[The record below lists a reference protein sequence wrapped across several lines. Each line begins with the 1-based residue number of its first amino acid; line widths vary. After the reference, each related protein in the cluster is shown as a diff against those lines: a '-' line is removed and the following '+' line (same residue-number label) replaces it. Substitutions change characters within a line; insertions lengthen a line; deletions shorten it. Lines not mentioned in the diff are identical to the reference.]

1 MSRQK
6 SLLIWGAL
14 FLVVA
19 GPLPAEIETWRVGG
33 ETHPWQLTPVSGIT
47 RWGRGWSLEILQD
60 GDGST
65 WLSPVRLDST
75 LNLVALI
82 AERAKQGEY
91 GEDISIVPSEAG
103 VRIEVANPF
112 NTTAYGG
119 TKENRARM
127 ADGDLF
133 TAYGLTTRDA
143 NARFDL
149 RFQGYYYIHRI
160 IFQPRPSVPEA
171 TMRDYWVRYGNAAHI
186 SNNRLSVS
194 PFVIPPQVGQQIPV
208 IKDITLDPP
217 LLMGMVDIL
226 SRHPPGE
233 YWEIAE
239 VEIFGDGYSADSF
252 YASEMIDLGVDP
264 PGVRRY
270 DQQWDRYKADERT
283 VMESQFPD
291 QGGNPVTWG
300 KVRWK
305 ARRLG
310 EGGDV
315 RIQFRAGNSQ
325 DTHIYQRRLGRD
337 VVDVRDENG
346 HTLDAFNWANL
357 NSLVRVPEHDL
368 PYNELGAPVG
378 TDGPRG
384 WSFWSAPFRFE
395 DGLIDE
401 TRPEEESGI
410 FLPLPGQT
418 RYLQFRIF
426 FDSVQ
431 HSAVLFDY
439 LEFEYDVPVVSLG
452 VRGEV
457 FPPQALLGEETT
469 FRYFLKPFFDPEDQ
483 RGFNRI
489 EIAVPSTDTRIQTLK
504 VDDQPWAEIPVSAV
518 EGGDPLSEVQPLRLP
533 PEAGGLDS
541 LGQFAQTIALDPVR
555 SSSKLLVKL
564 PSLDAADF
572 PPGQERN
579 IEIVFTS
586 TLFNGSWQF
595 ASAVWNDAEKGGV
608 GIPQPT
614 EPGDA
619 SPDLSTDVFTVV
631 AENLGGLIDRPL
643 VAPNPFTPN
652 GDGINDE
659 ALITVN
665 LFLVSEPIELT
676 IDLYDLSGHRVR
688 TLGHGR
694 HGAGA
699 VELRWNGRDGR
710 GQMLPPGIYLYRVR
724 ADADD
729 EFKGRTG
736 TLFMLY

>member
-1 MSRQK
+1 MNRQK
-6 SLLIWGAL
+6 SLLLCGVLSLVGAGL
-14 FLVVA
+14 LS
-19 GPLPAEIETWRVGG
+19 AEVETWRVGD
-33 ETHPWQLTPVSGIT
+33 ETHPWQLVPVSGIT
-47 RWGRGWSLEILQD
+47 RWGRGWALEILQD
-60 GDGST
+60 ADGST

-75 LNLVALI
+75 LNLVALL
-82 AERAKQGEY
+82 AERAQRGEY
-91 GEDISIVPSEAG
+91 GTDIAIIPSEAG
-103 VRIEVANPF
+103 VRIEVADPF

-119 TKENRARM
+119 TKENRAKM

-133 TAYGLTTRDA
+133 TAYGLTTRDD

-160 IFQPRPSVPEA
+160 VFQPRPSVPEA

-186 SNNRLSVS
+186 SNNRLIVF

-208 IKDITLDPP
+208 IKDISLERP

-239 VEIFGDGYSADSF
+239 VEIYGDGYPTDGF
-252 YASEMIDLGVDP
+252 YASEIIDLGANP

-270 DQQWDRYKADERT
+270 AQQWDRYKLKDRT
-283 VMESQFPD
+283 EVESQFPG
-291 QGGNPVTWG
+291 QGSNSVIWG

-315 RIQFRAGNSQ
+315 RIQFRAGNSL
-325 DTHIYQRRLGRD
+325 DTHIYQRRVGKD
-337 VVDVRDENG
+337 VVDTRDENG
-346 HTLDAFNWANL
+346 QTLDAFSWANI
-357 NSLVRVPEHDL
+357 NSLVRVPEHNL
-368 PYNELGAPVG
+368 PYNELGAPLG
-378 TDGPRG
+378 SDGPKG
-384 WSFWSAPFRFE
+384 WSFWSASLRYE

-401 TRPEEESGI
+401 TRPAEESGI
-410 FLPLPGQT
+410 LLPLPGQT

-426 FDSVQ
+426 FDSLQ

-439 LEFEYDVPVVSLG
+439 LEFEYDVPVVGQG

-469 FRYFLKPFFDPEDQ
+469 FRYFLKPFFDPNDQ

-489 EIAVPSTDTRIQTLK
+489 EIAVPSSDARIQTLK
-504 VDDQPWAEIPVSAV
+504 VDDQPWVEIPMAATAGV
-518 EGGDPLSEVQPLRLP
+518 EPQRLP
-533 PEAGGLDS
+533 PEPGGLDS
-541 LGQFAQTIALDPVR
+541 LGQFAQTIVLDSDR

-595 ASAVWNDAEKGGV
+595 TSAVWNDAAEGGQV
-608 GIPQPT
+608 IPQPT

-619 SPDLSTDVFTVV
+619 SPELSTDAFTVV
-631 AENLGGLIDRPL
+631 AENLRGLINRPL

-659 ALITVN
+659 ALITVE

-676 IDLYDLSGHRVR
+676 VDLYDLSGRRVR
-688 TLGHGR
+688 SLGHGR
-694 HGAGA
+694 HGAGV
-699 VELRWNGRDGR
+699 VELRWDGRDDR
-710 GQMLPPGIYLYRVR
+710 GWILPPGIYLYHIT

-729 EFKGRTG
+729 KLKRQTG
-736 TLFMLY
+736 ILAMLY

>member
-1 MSRQK
+1 MNRQKK
-6 SLLIWGAL
+6 SLLICGAL
-14 FLVVA
+14 SLVAAGALSAEVA
-19 GPLPAEIETWRVGG
+19 TWRVGD
-33 ETHPWQLTPVSGIT
+33 ETHPWQLVPVSGIT
-47 RWGRGWSLEILQD
+47 RWGRGWALEILQD
-60 GDGST
+60 ADSST

-75 LNLVALI
+75 LNLVALL
-82 AERAKQGEY
+82 AERAQRGEY
-91 GEDISIVPSEAG
+91 GTDIAIIPSEAG
-103 VRIEVANPF
+103 VRIEVADPF

-119 TKENRARM
+119 TKENRAKM

-133 TAYGLTTRDA
+133 TAYGLTTRDD

-160 IFQPRPSVPEA
+160 VFQPRPSVPEA

-186 SNNRLSVS
+186 SNNRLSVF

-208 IKDITLDPP
+208 IKDISLERP

-239 VEIFGDGYSADSF
+239 VEIYGDGYPTDGF
-252 YASEMIDLGVDP
+252 YASEIIDLGVNP

-270 DQQWDRYKADERT
+270 AQQWDRYKLKDRT
-283 VMESQFPD
+283 EVESQFPG
-291 QGGNPVTWG
+291 QGSNSVIWG

-315 RIQFRAGNSQ
+315 RIQFRAGNSL
-325 DTHIYQRRLGRD
+325 DTHIYQRRVGKD
-337 VVDVRDENG
+337 EVDLRDENG
-346 HTLDAFNWANL
+346 QTLDAFSWANL
-357 NSLVRVPEHDL
+357 NSPVRVPEHNL
-368 PYNELGAPVG
+368 PYNELGAPLG
-378 TDGPRG
+378 SDGPKG
-384 WSFWSAPFRFE
+384 WSFWSASLRYE

-401 TRPEEESGI
+401 TRPAEESGI
-410 FLPLPGQT
+410 LLPLPGQT

-426 FDSVQ
+426 FDSLQ

-439 LEFEYDVPVVSLG
+439 LEFEYDVPVVGQG

-469 FRYFLKPFFDPEDQ
+469 FRYFLKPFFDANDQ
-483 RGFNRI
+483 KGFNRI
-489 EIAVPSTDTRIQTLK
+489 EIAVPSSDTRIQTLK
-504 VDDQPWAEIPVSAV
+504 VDDQPWLEIPMAATTGV
-518 EGGDPLSEVQPLRLP
+518 EPQRLP
-533 PEAGGLDS
+533 PEPGGLDS
-541 LGQFAQTIALDPVR
+541 LGQFAQTIVLDSDG

-579 IEIVFTS
+579 IEIIFTS

-595 ASAVWNDAEKGGV
+595 TSAVWNDAEEGGQV
-608 GIPQPT
+608 IPQPT

-619 SPDLSTDVFTVV
+619 SPELSTDAFTVV
-631 AENLGGLIDRPL
+631 AESLGGLINRPL

-659 ALITVN
+659 ALITVE
-665 LFLVSEPIELT
+665 LFLVSEPIDLT
-676 IDLYDLSGHRVR
+676 VDLYDLSGRRVR
-688 TLGHGR
+688 NLGRGR
-694 HGAGA
+694 HGAGV
-699 VELRWNGRDGR
+699 VELRWDGRDDR
-710 GQMLPPGIYLYRVR
+710 GWMLPPGIYLYHIT

-729 EFKGRTG
+729 KLKRQTG
-736 TLFMLY
+736 ILAMLY

>member
-1 MSRQK
+1 MNRQKK
-6 SLLIWGAL
+6 SLLLCGVLSLVGAGAL
-14 FLVVA
+14 S
-19 GPLPAEIETWRVGG
+19 AEVGTWRVGD
-33 ETHPWQLTPVSGIT
+33 ETHPWQLVPVSGIT
-47 RWGRGWSLEILQD
+47 RWGRGWALEILQD
-60 GDGST
+60 EDGST

-75 LNLVALI
+75 LNLVALL
-82 AERAKQGEY
+82 AERAQKGEY
-91 GEDISIVPSEAG
+91 GTDIAIIPSEAG
-103 VRIEVANPF
+103 FRIEVADPF

-119 TKENRARM
+119 TKENRAKM

-133 TAYGLTTRDA
+133 TAYGLTTRDD

-160 IFQPRPSVPEA
+160 VFQPRPSVPEA

-186 SNNRLSVS
+186 SNNRLSVY

-208 IKDITLDPP
+208 IKDISLERP

-239 VEIFGDGYSADSF
+239 VEIYGDGYPTDGF
-252 YASEMIDLGVDP
+252 YASEIIDLGANP

-270 DQQWDRYKADERT
+270 AQQWDRYKLADRT
-283 VMESQFPD
+283 EVESQFPG
-291 QGGNPVTWG
+291 QGSNSVIWG

-305 ARRLG
+305 AHRLG

-315 RIQFRAGNSQ
+315 RIQFRAGNSL
-325 DTHIYQRRLGRD
+325 DTHIYQRRVGKD
-337 VVDVRDENG
+337 EVDIRDENG
-346 HTLDAFNWANL
+346 QTLDAFSWANL
-357 NSLVRVPEHDL
+357 NSLVRVPEHNL
-368 PYNELGAPVG
+368 PYNELGAPLG
-378 TDGPRG
+378 RDGPKG
-384 WSFWSAPFRFE
+384 WSFWSASLRYE

-401 TRPEEESGI
+401 TRPVEESGI
-410 FLPLPGQT
+410 LLPLPGQT

-426 FDSVQ
+426 FDSLQ

-439 LEFEYDVPVVSLG
+439 LEFEYDVPVVGQG

-469 FRYFLKPFFDPEDQ
+469 FRYFLKPFFDPNDQ

-489 EIAVPSTDTRIQTLK
+489 EIAVPSSDTKIQTLK
-504 VDDQPWAEIPVSAV
+504 VDDQPWVEIPMAATEGV
-518 EGGDPLSEVQPLRLP
+518 EPQRLP
-533 PEAGGLDS
+533 PEPGGLDS
-541 LGQFAQTIALDPVR
+541 LGQFAQTIVLDSDR

-579 IEIVFTS
+579 IEIVFNS

-595 ASAVWNDAEKGGV
+595 TSAVWNDAAEGGQV
-608 GIPQPT
+608 IPQPT

-619 SPDLSTDVFTVV
+619 SPELSTDAFTVV
-631 AENLGGLIDRPL
+631 AESLGGLINRPL

-659 ALITVN
+659 ALITVE

-676 IDLYDLSGHRVR
+676 VDLYDLSGRRVR
-688 TLGHGR
+688 SLGHGR
-694 HGAGA
+694 HGAGV
-699 VELRWNGRDGR
+699 VELRWDGRDDR
-710 GQMLPPGIYLYRVR
+710 GWILPPGIYLYHIT

-729 EFKGRTG
+729 KLKRQTG
-736 TLFMLY
+736 TLAMLY

>member
-1 MSRQK
+1 MSSQK

-14 FLVVA
+14 SLSLVGA
-19 GPLPAEIETWRVGG
+19 GALSAEVETWRVGD
-33 ETHPWQLTPVSGIT
+33 ETHPWQLVPVSGIT
-47 RWGRGWSLEILQD
+47 RWGRGWALEILQD
-60 GDGST
+60 EDGST

-75 LNLVALI
+75 LNLVALL
-82 AERAKQGEY
+82 AERAQRGEF
-91 GEDISIVPSEAG
+91 GTDIAIVPSEAG
-103 VRIEVANPF
+103 VRIEVADPF

-119 TKENRARM
+119 TKENRAKM

-133 TAYGLTTRDA
+133 TAYGLTTRDD

-160 IFQPRPSVPEA
+160 VFQPRPSVPEA

-186 SNNRLSVS
+186 SNNRLIVF

-208 IKDITLDPP
+208 IKDISLERP

-239 VEIFGDGYSADSF
+239 VEIYGDGYPTDGF
-252 YASEMIDLGVDP
+252 YASEIIDLGVNP

-270 DQQWDRYKADERT
+270 AQQWDRYKLEDRT
-283 VMESQFPD
+283 EVESQFPG
-291 QGGNPVTWG
+291 QGSNSVIWG

-315 RIQFRAGNSQ
+315 RIQFRAGNSLE
-325 DTHIYQRRLGRD
+325 THIYQRRVGKD
-337 VVDVRDENG
+337 VVDTRDENG
-346 HTLDAFNWANL
+346 QTLDAFSWANL
-357 NSLVRVPEHDL
+357 NSLVRVPEHNL
-368 PYNELGAPVG
+368 PYNELGAPLG
-378 TDGPRG
+378 SDGPKG
-384 WSFWSAPFRFE
+384 WSFWSASLRYE

-401 TRPEEESGI
+401 TRPAEESGI
-410 FLPLPGQT
+410 LLPLPGQT

-426 FDSVQ
+426 FDSLQ

-439 LEFEYDVPVVSLG
+439 LEFEYDVPVVGQG

-457 FPPQALLGEETT
+457 FPPQALLGEATT
-469 FRYFLKPFFDPEDQ
+469 FRYFLKPFFDPNDQ
-483 RGFNRI
+483 GGFNRI
-489 EIAVPSTDTRIQTLK
+489 EIAVPSSDTRIQTLK
-504 VDDQPWAEIPVSAV
+504 VDDQPWVEIPMAATEGV
-518 EGGDPLSEVQPLRLP
+518 EPQRLP
-533 PEAGGLDS
+533 PEPGGLDS
-541 LGQFAQTIALDPVR
+541 LGQFSQTIVLDSAR
-555 SSSKLLVKL
+555 SYSKLLVKL

-595 ASAVWNDAEKGGV
+595 TSAVWNDAEEGGQV
-608 GIPQPT
+608 IPQPT

-619 SPDLSTDVFTVV
+619 SPELSTDAFTVV
-631 AENLGGLIDRPL
+631 AESLGGLINKPL

-659 ALITVN
+659 ALITVE

-676 IDLYDLSGHRVR
+676 VDLYDLSGRRVR
-688 TLGHGR
+688 SLGHGR
-694 HGAGA
+694 HGAGV
-699 VELRWNGRDGR
+699 VELRWDGRDDR
-710 GQMLPPGIYLYRVR
+710 GWILPPGIYLYHIT

-729 EFKGRTG
+729 KLKRQTG
-736 TLFMLY
+736 ILAMLY

>member
-1 MSRQK
+1 MSSQK
-6 SLLIWGAL
+6 SLLIWSALSLVGAGAL
-14 FLVVA
+14 S
-19 GPLPAEIETWRVGG
+19 AEVEKWRVGD
-33 ETHPWQLTPVSGIT
+33 ETHPWQLVPVSGIT
-47 RWGRGWSLEILQD
+47 RWGRGWALEILQD

-75 LNLVALI
+75 LNLVALL
-82 AERAKQGEY
+82 AERAQRGEY
-91 GEDISIVPSEAG
+91 GTDIAIVPSEEG
-103 VRIEVANPF
+103 VRIEVADPF

-119 TKENRARM
+119 TKKNRAKM

-160 IFQPRPSVPEA
+160 VFQPRPSVPEA

-186 SNNRLSVS
+186 SNNRLSVF
-194 PFVIPPQVGQQIPV
+194 PFVIPAQVGQQIPV
-208 IKDITLDPP
+208 IKDISLDQP

-239 VEIFGDGYSADSF
+239 VEIYGDGYPTDGF
-252 YASEMIDLGVDP
+252 YASEIIDLGVNP

-270 DQQWDRYKADERT
+270 AQQWDRYKLADRT
-283 VMESQFPD
+283 EVESQFPG
-291 QGGNPVTWG
+291 QGSNSVIWG

-315 RIQFRAGNSQ
+315 RIQFRAGNSL
-325 DTHIYQRRLGRD
+325 DTHIYQRRVGKD
-337 VVDVRDENG
+337 VVDLRDENG
-346 HTLDAFNWANL
+346 QTLDAFSWANL
-357 NSLVRVPEHDL
+357 NSPVRVPEHNL
-368 PYNELGAPVG
+368 PYNELGAPLG
-378 TDGPRG
+378 SDGPKG
-384 WSFWSAPFRFE
+384 WSFWSASLRYE

-401 TRPEEESGI
+401 TRPAEESGI
-410 FLPLPGQT
+410 LLPLPGQT

-426 FDSVQ
+426 FNSLQ

-439 LEFEYDVPVVSLG
+439 LEFEYDVPVVGQG

-457 FPPQALLGEETT
+457 FPPQALLGEETA
-469 FRYFLKPFFDPEDQ
+469 FRYFLKPFFDPNDQ

-489 EIAVPSTDTRIQTLK
+489 EIAVPSSDTRIQTLK
-504 VDDQPWAEIPVSAV
+504 VDDQPWIEIPIAATAGV
-518 EGGDPLSEVQPLRLP
+518 EPQRLP
-533 PEAGGLDS
+533 PEPGGLDS
-541 LGQFAQTIALDPVR
+541 LGQFAQTIVPG

-564 PSLDAADF
+564 PPLDVADF

-595 ASAVWNDAEKGGV
+595 TSTVWNDAEKG
-608 GIPQPT
+608 IPQPT
-614 EPGDA
+614 DPGDA
-619 SPDLSTDVFTVV
+619 SPELSTDVFTVV
-631 AENLGGLIDRPL
+631 AENLGDLINRPL
-643 VAPNPFTPN
+643 VEPNPFTPN

-659 ALITVN
+659 ALITVD

-676 IDLYDLSGHRVR
+676 VDLYDLSGRRVR
-688 TLGHGR
+688 SLGHGR
-694 HGAGA
+694 HGAGV
-699 VELRWNGRDGR
+699 VELRWDGRDDR
-710 GQMLPPGIYLYRVR
+710 GGILPPGIYLYRVR

-729 EFKGRTG
+729 KLKRQTG
-736 TLFMLY
+736 ILAMLY

>member
-1 MSRQK
+1 MSRQQ

-14 FLVVA
+14 FLMGA
-19 GPLPAEIETWRVGG
+19 GGLPAEIKKWRVGDDA
-33 ETHPWQLTPVSGIT
+33 HPWQLVPVSGIT
-47 RWGRGWSLEILQD
+47 RWGRGWALEILQD
-60 GDGST
+60 EGGST
-65 WLSPVRLDST
+65 WLSPVHLDST
-75 LNLVALI
+75 KNLVALI
-82 AERAKQGEY
+82 RERAEKGEY
-91 GEDISIVPSEAG
+91 GESVAIIPSESG
-103 VRIEVANPF
+103 VRIEEANPF
-112 NTTAYGG
+112 NTQSYGG
-119 TKENRARM
+119 TKANRARM

-133 TAYGLTTRDA
+133 TAYGITTRDD

-149 RFQGYYYIHRI
+149 RLQGYYNIHRI
-160 IFQPRPSVPEA
+160 VFQPRPSVPEA
-171 TMRDYWVRYGNAAHI
+171 TMRDYWVLYGNAEHV

-194 PFVIPPQVGQQIPV
+194 RFAIPAQSGQLIPV
-208 IKDITLDPP
+208 IKDISLDPP

-233 YWEIAE
+233 YWEVAE
-239 VEIFGDGYSADSF
+239 VDIFGDGYPTDGF
-252 YASEMIDLGVDP
+252 YASEMIDLAIDP

-270 DQQWDRYKADERT
+270 DQQWDLYKPGERT
-283 VMESQFPD
+283 VVESQFPG
-291 QGGNPVTWG
+291 QEGNPVTWG

-310 EGGDV
+310 EEGDI
-315 RIQFRAGNSQ
+315 RIQFRTGNSL
-325 DTHIYQRRLGRD
+325 DTHIYQRRVGKD

-346 HTLDAFNWANL
+346 DILDAFNWANL
-357 NSLVRVPEHDL
+357 NSLVRVPEHEL

-384 WSFWSAPFRFE
+384 WSFWSAPFRFK

-401 TRPEEESGI
+401 TRPEEESGV

-439 LEFEYDVPVVSLG
+439 IEFEYDFPVVG
-452 VRGEV
+452 QGIRAEV
-457 FPPQALLGEETT
+457 FPGRTLLGENTT
-469 FRYFLKPFFDPEDQ
+469 FRYYLKPLFDPKDQ

-489 EIAVPSTDTRIQTLK
+489 EIAVPSLDTRIQALK
-504 VDDQPWAEIPVSAV
+504 VDDQPWAEIPVSAA
-518 EGGDPLSEVQPLRLP
+518 GGTDPLSQVQLQRLA
-533 PEAGGLDS
+533 PEPGGLDS
-541 LGQFAQTIALDPVR
+541 LGQFAQATVLDPVR

-564 PSLDAADF
+564 PPLDVADF

-579 IEIVFTS
+579 IEIIFTS

-595 ASAVWNDAEKGGV
+595 TSAVWNDAEKRGE

-614 EPGDA
+614 ESGDA
-619 SPDLSTDVFTVV
+619 SPELSTDVFTVV

-659 ALITVN
+659 VAITVN

-676 IDLYDLSGHRVR
+676 VDLYDLSGRRVR
-688 TLGHGR
+688 TLGRER
-694 HGAGA
+694 HGAGV
-699 VELRWNGRDGR
+699 VELRWDGRDSR
-710 GQMLPPGIYLYRVR
+710 GHMQSPGIYMYRVK
-724 ADADD
+724 ADANNGL
-729 EFKGRTG
+729 EEQAGI
-736 TLFMLY
+736 LSIVY

>member
-1 MSRQK
+1 MSKQK

-14 FLVVA
+14 SLVGA
-19 GPLPAEIETWRVGG
+19 GALSAEVEKWRVGD
-33 ETHPWQLTPVSGIT
+33 ETHPWQLVPVSGIT
-47 RWGRGWSLEILQD
+47 RWGRGWALEILQD
-60 GDGST
+60 EDGST

-82 AERAKQGEY
+82 AERAQRGEY
-91 GEDISIVPSEAG
+91 GEDIAIVPSEAG
-103 VRIEVANPF
+103 VRIEVADPF

-119 TKENRARM
+119 TKENRAKM

-160 IFQPRPSVPEA
+160 VFQPRPSVPEA

-194 PFVIPPQVGQQIPV
+194 PFVIPPQVGRQIPV
-208 IKDITLDPP
+208 IKDISLDQP

-239 VEIFGDGYSADSF
+239 VEIYGDGYPTDGF
-252 YASEMIDLGVDP
+252 YASEIIDLGVNP

-270 DQQWDRYKADERT
+270 AQQWDRYKLEDRT
-283 VMESQFPD
+283 EVESQFSDPES
-291 QGGNPVTWG
+291 NSVIWG

-315 RIQFRAGNSQ
+315 RIQFRAGNSL
-325 DTHIYQRRLGRD
+325 DTHIYQRRMGKD
-337 VVDVRDENG
+337 VVDMRDENG
-346 HTLDAFNWANL
+346 RTLDAFSWANL
-357 NSLVRVPEHDL
+357 NSLVRVPEHNL

-378 TDGPRG
+378 TDGPKG
-384 WSFWSAPFRFE
+384 WSFWSASLRYE
-395 DGLIDE
+395 HGLIDE
-401 TRPEEESGI
+401 TRPAEESGI
-410 FLPLPGQT
+410 LLPLPGQT

-426 FDSVQ
+426 FDSLQ

-439 LEFEYDVPVVSLG
+439 LEFEYDVPVVGQG

-457 FPPQALLGEETT
+457 FPSQAFLGEETT
-469 FRYFLKPFFDPEDQ
+469 FRYFLKPFFDPNDQ

-489 EIAVPSTDTRIQTLK
+489 EIAVPSPDTRIQTLK
-504 VDDQPWAEIPVSAV
+504 VDDQPWVEVSVAATEGV
-518 EGGDPLSEVQPLRLP
+518 ELQRLP
-533 PEAGGLDS
+533 PEPGGLDS
-541 LGQFAQTIALDPVR
+541 LGQFAQTIVLDSVR

-564 PSLDAADF
+564 PPLDAADF

-595 ASAVWNDAEKGGV
+595 TSAVWNDAEKGGQV
-608 GIPQPT
+608 IPQPT

-619 SPDLSTDVFTVV
+619 SPELSTDAFTVV
-631 AENLGGLIDRPL
+631 AENLGGLINRPL

-659 ALITVN
+659 ALITVD
-665 LFLVSEPIELT
+665 LFLVSEPIEL
-676 IDLYDLSGHRVR
+676 IVDLYDLSGRRVR
-688 TLGHGR
+688 SLGRGQ
-694 HGAGA
+694 HGAGVA
-699 VELRWNGRDGR
+699 ELRWDGRDDR
-710 GQMLPPGIYLYRVR
+710 GWILPPGIYLYRVR

-729 EFKGRTG
+729 KLKSQTG
-736 TLFMLY
+736 ILAILY

>member
-1 MSRQK
+1 MNRQK
-6 SLLIWGAL
+6 SLLICGVLSLVGAGTL
-14 FLVVA
+14 SAEVA
-19 GPLPAEIETWRVGG
+19 TWRVGD
-33 ETHPWQLTPVSGIT
+33 ETHPWQLVPVSGIT
-47 RWGRGWSLEILQD
+47 RWGRGWALEILQD
-60 GDGST
+60 EDGST

-75 LNLVALI
+75 LNLVALL
-82 AERAKQGEY
+82 AERAQRGEY
-91 GEDISIVPSEAG
+91 GEGIAIVPSEAG
-103 VRIEVANPF
+103 VRIEVADPF

-119 TKENRARM
+119 TKENRAKM

-133 TAYGLTTRDA
+133 TAYGLTTRDD

-160 IFQPRPSVPEA
+160 VFQPRPSVPEA
-171 TMRDYWVRYGNAAHI
+171 TMRDYWVRYGNAEHI

-194 PFVIPPQVGQQIPV
+194 PFVIPAQVGQQIPV
-208 IKDITLDPP
+208 IKDISLEQP
-217 LLMGMVDIL
+217 LLIGMVDIL

-239 VEIFGDGYSADSF
+239 VEIYGDGYPTDGF
-252 YASEMIDLGVDP
+252 YASEIIDLGANP

-270 DQQWDRYKADERT
+270 AQQWDRYKLKDRT
-283 VMESQFPD
+283 EVESQFPG
-291 QGGNPVTWG
+291 QGDNSVIWG

-315 RIQFRAGNSQ
+315 RIQFRAGNSL
-325 DTHIYQRRLGRD
+325 DTHIYQRRVGKD
-337 VVDVRDENG
+337 EVDIRDENG
-346 HTLDAFNWANL
+346 QTLDAFSWANIS
-357 NSLVRVPEHDL
+357 SLVRVPEHNL
-368 PYNELGAPVG
+368 PYNELGAPLG
-378 TDGPRG
+378 GDGPRG
-384 WSFWSAPFRFE
+384 WSFWSASLRYE

-401 TRPEEESGI
+401 TRPADESGI
-410 FLPLPGQT
+410 LLPLPGQT

-426 FDSVQ
+426 FDSLQ

-439 LEFEYDVPVVSLG
+439 LEFEYDVPVVGQG

-469 FRYFLKPFFDPEDQ
+469 FRYFLKPFFDPNDQ

-489 EIAVPSTDTRIQTLK
+489 EIAVPSSDTRIQTLK
-504 VDDQPWAEIPVSAV
+504 VDDQPWVEIPMAATAGV
-518 EGGDPLSEVQPLRLP
+518 EPQRLP
-533 PEAGGLDS
+533 PEPGGLDS
-541 LGQFAQTIALDPVR
+541 LGQFAQTIVLDSGR
-555 SSSKLLVKL
+555 NSSKLLVKL

-572 PPGQERN
+572 PLGQERN

-595 ASAVWNDAEKGGV
+595 TSAVWNDAEEGGQV
-608 GIPQPT
+608 IPQPT

-619 SPDLSTDVFTVV
+619 SPELSTDAFTVV
-631 AENLGGLIDRPL
+631 AENLRGLINRPL

-659 ALITVN
+659 ALITVE

-676 IDLYDLSGHRVR
+676 VDLYDLSGRRVR
-688 TLGHGR
+688 SLGHGR
-694 HGAGA
+694 HGAGV
-699 VELRWNGRDGR
+699 VELRWDGRDDR
-710 GQMLPPGIYLYRVR
+710 GWILPPGIYLYHIT

-729 EFKGRTG
+729 KLKRQTG
-736 TLFMLY
+736 ILAMLY

>member
-1 MSRQK
+1 MNRQK
-6 SLLIWGAL
+6 SLLLCGVLSLVGAGAL
-14 FLVVA
+14 S
-19 GPLPAEIETWRVGG
+19 AEVETWRVGD
-33 ETHPWQLTPVSGIT
+33 EAHPWQLVPVSGIT
-47 RWGRGWSLEILQD
+47 RWGRGWALEILQD
-60 GDGST
+60 EDGST

-75 LNLVALI
+75 LNLVALL
-82 AERAKQGEY
+82 AERAQRGEY
-91 GEDISIVPSEAG
+91 GTDIAIIPSEAG
-103 VRIEVANPF
+103 VRIEVADPF

-119 TKENRARM
+119 TKENRAKM

-133 TAYGLTTRDA
+133 TAYGLTTRDD

-160 IFQPRPSVPEA
+160 VFQPRPSVPEA

-186 SNNRLSVS
+186 SNNRLIVF

-208 IKDITLDPP
+208 IKDISLERP

-239 VEIFGDGYSADSF
+239 VEIYGDGYPTDGF
-252 YASEMIDLGVDP
+252 YASEIIDLGASP

-270 DQQWDRYKADERT
+270 AQQWDRYKLKDRT
-283 VMESQFPD
+283 EVESQFPG
-291 QGGNPVTWG
+291 QGSNSVIWG

-315 RIQFRAGNSQ
+315 RIQFRAGNSL
-325 DTHIYQRRLGRD
+325 DTHIYQRRVGKD
-337 VVDVRDENG
+337 VVDTRDENG
-346 HTLDAFNWANL
+346 QTLDAFSWANI
-357 NSLVRVPEHDL
+357 NSLVRVPEHNL
-368 PYNELGAPVG
+368 PYNELGAPLG
-378 TDGPRG
+378 SDGPKG
-384 WSFWSAPFRFE
+384 WSFWSASLRYE

-401 TRPEEESGI
+401 TRPAEESGI
-410 FLPLPGQT
+410 LLPLPGQT

-426 FDSVQ
+426 FDSLQ

-439 LEFEYDVPVVSLG
+439 LEFEYDVPVVGQG

-469 FRYFLKPFFDPEDQ
+469 FRYFLKPFFDPNDQ

-489 EIAVPSTDTRIQTLK
+489 EIAVPSTDARIQTLK
-504 VDDQPWAEIPVSAV
+504 VDDQPWVEIPMAATAGV
-518 EGGDPLSEVQPLRLP
+518 EPQRLP
-533 PEAGGLDS
+533 PEPGGLDS
-541 LGQFAQTIALDPVR
+541 LGQFAQTIVLDSDR

-564 PSLDAADF
+564 PPLAAADF

-595 ASAVWNDAEKGGV
+595 TSAVWNDAAEGGQV
-608 GIPQPT
+608 IPQPT

-619 SPDLSTDVFTVV
+619 SPELSTDAFTVV
-631 AENLGGLIDRPL
+631 AENLRGLINRPL

-659 ALITVN
+659 ALITVE
-665 LFLVSEPIELT
+665 LFLVSEPIDLT
-676 IDLYDLSGHRVR
+676 VDLYDLSGRRVR
-688 TLGHGR
+688 SLGHGR
-694 HGAGA
+694 HGAGV
-699 VELRWNGRDGR
+699 VELRWDGRDDR
-710 GQMLPPGIYLYRVR
+710 GWILPPGIYLYHIT

-729 EFKGRTG
+729 KLKRQTG
-736 TLFMLY
+736 ILAMLY

>member
-6 SLLIWGAL
+6 SLLIWSALSLVGASAL
-14 FLVVA
+14 S
-19 GPLPAEIETWRVGG
+19 AEVEKWRVGD
-33 ETHPWQLTPVSGIT
+33 EMHPWQLVPVSGIT
-47 RWGRGWSLEILQD
+47 RWGRGWALEILQD

-75 LNLVALI
+75 LNLVALL
-82 AERAKQGEY
+82 AERAQRGEY
-91 GEDISIVPSEAG
+91 GTDIAIVPSEAG
-103 VRIEVANPF
+103 VRIEVADPF

-119 TKENRARM
+119 TKKNRAKM

-160 IFQPRPSVPEA
+160 VFQPRPSVPEA

-186 SNNRLSVS
+186 SNNRLSVY

-208 IKDITLDPP
+208 IKDISLDQP

-239 VEIFGDGYSADSF
+239 VEIYGDGYPTDGF
-252 YASEMIDLGVDP
+252 YASEIIDLGVNP

-270 DQQWDRYKADERT
+270 TQQWDRYKLEDRT
-283 VMESQFPD
+283 EVESQFPD
-291 QGGNPVTWG
+291 QEGNSVTWG

-310 EGGDV
+310 EEGDV
-315 RIQFRAGNSQ
+315 RIQFRAGNSL
-325 DTHIYQRRLGRD
+325 DTHIYQRRVGKD
-337 VVDVRDENG
+337 VVDMRDENG
-346 HTLDAFNWANL
+346 RTLDAFGWANL
-357 NSLVRVPEHDL
+357 NSLRRVPEHNL
-368 PYNELGAPVG
+368 PYNELGAPLG
-378 TDGPRG
+378 ADGPKG
-384 WSFWSAPFRFE
+384 WSFWSASLRYE
-395 DGLIDE
+395 DGLIDQ
-401 TRPEEESGI
+401 TRPAEESGI
-410 FLPLPGQT
+410 LLPLPSQT

-426 FDSVQ
+426 FDSLQ

-439 LEFEYDVPVVSLG
+439 LEFEYDVPIVGHG
-452 VRGEV
+452 VRGEI
-457 FPPQALLGEETT
+457 FPPQASLGEETT
-469 FRYFLKPFFDPEDQ
+469 FRYFLKPFFDPNDH

-489 EIAVPSTDTRIQTLK
+489 EIAVPSRDTRIQTLK
-504 VDDQPWAEIPVSAV
+504 VDDQPWVEIPVAATEGV
-518 EGGDPLSEVQPLRLP
+518 EPQRLP
-533 PEAGGLDS
+533 PEPGGLDS
-541 LGQFAQTIALDPVR
+541 LGQFAQTIVLDSVR
-555 SSSKLLVKL
+555 SSSKLLVEL
-564 PSLDAADF
+564 PPLDVADF

-595 ASAVWNDAEKGGV
+595 TSAVWNDAEK

-619 SPDLSTDVFTVV
+619 SPELSTDVFTVV
-631 AENLGGLIDRPL
+631 AENLGDLINRPL
-643 VAPNPFTPN
+643 VEPNPFTPN

-659 ALITVN
+659 ALITVD
-665 LFLVSEPIELT
+665 LFLISEPIELT
-676 IDLYDLSGHRVR
+676 VDLYDLSGRRVR
-688 TLGHGR
+688 SLGHGR
-694 HGAGA
+694 HGAGV
-699 VELRWNGRDGR
+699 VELRWDGRDDR
-710 GQMLPPGIYLYRVR
+710 GGILPPGIYLYRVR

-729 EFKGRTG
+729 KLKSQTG
-736 TLFMLY
+736 ILAMLY